1 MNTWITLID
10 WILFIPLA
18 LCVGYLFFFAIASRF
33 QSHLIDRKFKPQKQ
47 HRFLVLFPAYKEDR
61 VIADSVSSF
70 LKQDYPTS
78 LYDVLVISDH
88 MQPETNDA
96 LRSLGVKVLE
106 ATYAN
111 SSKAKAMK
119 LAMQET
125 PAGKYDA
132 HIMIVDYQ

>member
-18 LCVGYLFFFAIASRF
+18 FCVGYLFFFAIASRF

-70 LKQDYPTS
+70 AKIKIYPTS
-78 LYDVLVISDH
+78 LLTTSLSSPIICSRKRMMLYVVLV
-88 MQPETNDA
+88 
-96 LRSLGVKVLE
+96 
-106 ATYAN
+106 
-111 SSKAKAMK
+111 
-119 LAMQET
+119 
-125 PAGKYDA
+125 
-132 HIMIVDYQ
+132 